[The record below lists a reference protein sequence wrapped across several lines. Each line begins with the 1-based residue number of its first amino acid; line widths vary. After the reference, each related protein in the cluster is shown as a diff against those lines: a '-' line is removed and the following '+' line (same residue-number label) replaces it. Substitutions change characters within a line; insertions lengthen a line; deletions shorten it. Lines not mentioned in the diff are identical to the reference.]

1 MQSGGTTQENPVA
14 GGTRVAW
21 HSFSTLP
28 QGDGAFGTGQCAT
41 IAYCIVGKHHH
52 LVGLGFGFGSCQQ
65 KASSN
70 NNNKRN
76 RTVVVVVAAQTR
88 DTMAVAGTT
97 THPNPFRSVLF
108 CFVLFC
114 FVPAPLDSCPDQCAS
129 IARFCSFAHS
139 RIRTRKTRGQY
150 FPVSSHSFPPVPGT
164 TAMPLKTSCPGDPS
178 SKRSRS
184 SSSRRRFG

>member
-1 MQSGGTTQENPVA
+1 MVCNPVEQRKKTPSPA
-14 GGTRVAW
+14 AREWHGTRFPLCHKETV
-21 HSFSTLP
+21 L
-28 QGDGAFGTGQCAT
+28 
-41 IAYCIVGKHHH
+41 
-52 LVGLGFGFGSCQQ
+52 LVRDNVQRSRI
-65 KASSN
+65 ASSVSTTISSALVLGLVRA
-70 NNNKRN
+70 NKKPAATTTTSGTARLSWWWQRKRETPWRLPAQP
-76 RTVVVVVAAQTR
+76 RTQTR
-88 DTMAVAGTT
+88 
-97 THPNPFRSVLF
+97 S
-108 CFVLFC
+108 VLFC